1 VRRFARFPFRAVLLP
16 AVVAVVACSSN
27 DNGTLKI
34 VTGEETDVFTAAPAP
49 DTLTVYA
56 IDSSDNW
63 TQIGTGP
70 ASTSDIDLGTQ
81 DESNAATIAV
91 LGTVTK
97 GADTGTDVVA
107 GFSLALQYGA
117 LSGGTLPVFT
127 QRTNEWARLPSP
139 PTDARQSPT
148 LAILGGEFLVIGGGS
163 GSATTGETTQ
173 LYDFA
178 PLSPVSGPPTLQVS
192 PLSMPLIGTVAL
204 VLGPGATN
212 PEYYDFSDGNTA
224 EVPLPSKQFTW
235 ADVAGGQVLYDYDGS
250 SGTLDAVFVVGA
262 TRTQGAPTQAV
273 LEIVATDTS
282 NSNYPSGNLKWLSLT
297 TPRLGAAAA
306 YVEGT
311 GLVVIGGNSGG
322 AGDAGTAA
330 GVEEFANGSTGSTF
344 TALSQFPSDPSI
356 GAGATDWLDPQHV
369 LVAGGITPTGQDAGV
384 RVFSLVCMAGAA
396 DCIKP
401 WTTLPIP
408 LTAASTYVLSNGG
421 ANPALV
427 VGNELVSGLTH
438 TFLINSAKATEV
450 PTKVPHHNAST
461 IQSPLG
467 FGAVLLFGGAD
478 EIEQFMPPQSP

>member
-1 VRRFARFPFRAVLLP
+1 MRRFARFPFRAVLLP

-27 DNGTLKI
+27 DNGTLQI
-34 VTGEETDVFTAAPAP
+34 VTGEETDVLTRSPAP

-70 ASTSDIDLGTQ
+70 VATTDIDLGTQ

-91 LGTVTK
+91 LGTVK
-97 GADTGTDVVA
+97 SSGADVVA

-117 LSGGTLPVFT
+117 LSGGTLPVFA

-148 LAILGGEFLVIGGGS
+148 LAIIGGEFLFIGGGS
-163 GSATTGETTQ
+163 GSTTTGEATQ

-178 PLSPVSGPPTLQVS
+178 PLSPVSGPPTL
-192 PLSMPLIGTVAL
+192 PLVPGSMPVIGSVAL
-204 VLGPGATN
+204 ILGADGNAA
-212 PEYYDFSDGNTA
+212 YDDFSDGNTA
-224 EVPLPSKQFTW
+224 TVPLPSKQFTW

-273 LEIVATDTS
+273 LEIDATDTS
-282 NSNYPSGNLKWLSLT
+282 NASYPSGNLKWLSLT

-306 YVEGT
+306 WVTGE
-311 GLVVIGGNSGG
+311 GLVVVGGNAGG
-322 AGDAGTAA
+322 ATGKPA
-330 GVEEFANGSTGSTF
+330 GVELFASGGSSANF
-344 TALSQFPSDPSI
+344 TALTQFPSDPSI
-356 GAGATDWLDPQHV
+356 GAGATQWYDTQHV

-384 RVFSLVCMAGAA
+384 RVFNLVCMAGAA

-401 WTTLPIP
+401 WATLPVP
-408 LTAASTYVLSNGG
+408 LTAASTFVLANGG
-421 ANPALV
+421 TAPALV
-427 VGNELVSGLTH
+427 VGNELESGLTH
-438 TFLINSAKATEV
+438 AYLLNETSATEV